1 MREIRNFRKTKFNKN
16 KSNRT
21 IYFIAILAFS
31 FVIAVVFIVLKTR
44 GGTLSH
50 DLTPG
55 NIYTGDKQQ
64 DHHIPADEE
73 MGTTSAESKQDDP
86 SIQDDF
92 TFYKVLNSKEGD
104 ITPLDVGPQKSTIE
118 KEKDV
123 DVEVLHEEKMSK
135 IDGEIVRKIEDKSKD
150 NIVYT
155 VQLGA
160 LKQESAAN
168 ELAGKLRSRGF
179 APYIT
184 KENSAGRA
192 PVFKIRIGKFL
203 SMVDA
208 QEVAE
213 VLKREGYGTYVL
225 RISGSE

>member
-1 MREIRNFRKTKFNKN
+1 MREIRNFRKNNFNKK
-16 KSNRT
+16 KSTRT
-21 IYFIAILAFS
+21 IYFIAVLAFS

-64 DHHIPADEE
+64 DHHMPADEE
-73 MGTTSAESKQDDP
+73 KGT
-86 SIQDDF
+86 DDF

-104 ITPLDVGPQKSTIE
+104 ITPLDVEPEKSTIE

-123 DVEVLHEEKMSK
+123 DIEVLHEEKMSK
-135 IDGEIVRKIEDKSKD
+135 IDGEIVGKITDKSKD

-184 KENSAGRA
+184 KENSAGRT

>member
-1 MREIRNFRKTKFNKN
+1 MREIRNFRKNNFNKK
-16 KSNRT
+16 KSTRT
-21 IYFIAILAFS
+21 IYFIAIRAFS

-64 DHHIPADEE
+64 DHHMPADEE
-73 MGTTSAESKQDDP
+73 KGT
-86 SIQDDF
+86 DDF

-104 ITPLDVGPQKSTIE
+104 ITPLDVEPEKSTIE
-118 KEKDV
+118 EEK

-135 IDGEIVRKIEDKSKD
+135 IDGEIARKITDKSKD

-184 KENSAGRA
+184 KENSAGRT

>member
-1 MREIRNFRKTKFNKN
+1 MREIRNFRKTRFNKN

-64 DHHIPADEE
+64 DDHMPAGEE
-73 MGTTSAESKQDDP
+73 MGTTSAESEQKAP
-86 SIQDDF
+86 SIQDNF

-104 ITPLDVGPQKSTIE
+104 ITPLDVEPEKSNIE
-118 KEKDV
+118 NEK

-135 IDGEIVRKIEDKSKD
+135 IDGEIVRKIVDKSKD

>member
-16 KSNRT
+16 KTNRT

-64 DHHIPADEE
+64 DDHMPADEE
-73 MGTTSAESKQDDP
+73 MGTTSAESEQNDP

-104 ITPLDVGPQKSTIE
+104 ITPLDVEPEKSTIE
-118 KEKDV
+118 KEK

-135 IDGEIVRKIEDKSKD
+135 IDGEIVRKIVDKSKD
-150 NIVYT
+150 DIVYT

>member
-1 MREIRNFRKTKFNKN
+1 MREIRNFRKTKFNKK

-64 DHHIPADEE
+64 DRHMPADEE
-73 MGTTSAESKQDDP
+73 MVNTSAESEQNDP

-104 ITPLDVGPQKSTIE
+104 ITPLDVEPQKSTIE

-123 DVEVLHEEKMSK
+123 GVLHEEKMSK
-135 IDGEIVRKIEDKSKD
+135 IDGEIVSKITDKSKD

-208 QEVAE
+208 QEVAQ

>member
-1 MREIRNFRKTKFNKN
+1 MREIRNFRKNKLN
-16 KSNRT
+16 KKKSNRT

-64 DHHIPADEE
+64 DHHMPADEE
-73 MGTTSAESKQDDP
+73 MVNTSAESEQNDP

-104 ITPLDVGPQKSTIE
+104 ITPLDVEPQKSTIE

-123 DVEVLHEEKMSK
+123 GVLHEEKMSK
-135 IDGEIVRKIEDKSKD
+135 IDGEIVSKITDKSKD

-208 QEVAE
+208 QEVAQ

>member
-1 MREIRNFRKTKFNKN
+1 LREIRNFRKTKFNKK

-64 DHHIPADEE
+64 DHHMPADEE
-73 MGTTSAESKQDDP
+73 MGTTSAESEQNDP

-104 ITPLDVGPQKSTIE
+104 ITPLDVEPEKSTIE
-118 KEKDV
+118 KGK
-123 DVEVLHEEKMSK
+123 DVEVLHEEKMLK
-135 IDGEIVRKIEDKSKD
+135 IDGEIVRKIADKSKD
-150 NIVYT
+150 SIVYT

-208 QEVAE
+208 QEVAQ

>member
-1 MREIRNFRKTKFNKN
+1 MREIRNFRKNNFNKK
-16 KSNRT
+16 KSTRT

-64 DHHIPADEE
+64 DDHMPADEE
-73 MGTTSAESKQDDP
+73 KGT
-86 SIQDDF
+86 DDF

-104 ITPLDVGPQKSTIE
+104 ITPLDVEPEKSTIE

-123 DVEVLHEEKMSK
+123 DIEVLHEEKMSK
-135 IDGEIVRKIEDKSKD
+135 IDGEIVGKITDKSKD

-168 ELAGKLRSRGF
+168 KLAGKLRSRGF

-184 KENSAGRA
+184 KENSAGRT

>member
-1 MREIRNFRKTKFNKN
+1 MREIRNFRKNNFNKK
-16 KSNRT
+16 KSTRT

-64 DHHIPADEE
+64 DHHMPADEE
-73 MGTTSAESKQDDP
+73 KGT
-86 SIQDDF
+86 DDF

-104 ITPLDVGPQKSTIE
+104 ITPLDVEPEKSTIE
-118 KEKDV
+118 KEQ

-135 IDGEIVRKIEDKSKD
+135 IDGEIARKITDKSKD

-184 KENSAGRA
+184 NENSAGRA